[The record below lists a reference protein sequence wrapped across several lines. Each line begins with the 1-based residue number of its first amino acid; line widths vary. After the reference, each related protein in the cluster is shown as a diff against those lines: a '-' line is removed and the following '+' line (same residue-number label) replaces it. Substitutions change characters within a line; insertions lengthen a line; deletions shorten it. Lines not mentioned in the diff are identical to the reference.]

1 MKLEQERHLTQV
13 WYCHQFFWVSNLLF
27 AIVLYIVLFA
37 IVAFKRTDYVAYSFT
52 LIEIILSLLA
62 VGLMLKTKSVRLR
75 KLEENLIPLSISN
88 IKITPTNKRQ
98 GTINITLEYRI
109 NKKNEV
115 VFRLNAGFISTKVK
129 RNLKDFLQ
137 IEDYLIKYL
146 DSTMPELRNILP
158 AIEKT
163 KISNYSSDHTSVYEN
178 RLRSIDKFLHA
189 I

>member
-1 MKLEQERHLTQV
+1 
-13 WYCHQFFWVSNLLF
+13 
-27 AIVLYIVLFA
+27 
-37 IVAFKRTDYVAYSFT
+37 
-52 LIEIILSLLA
+52 
-62 VGLMLKTKSVRLR
+62 MLKTKSVRLR
-75 KLEENLIPLSISN
+75 RLEENLIPLNIAN
-88 IKITPTNKRQ
+88 IKITPTNKRE

-115 VFRLNAGFISTKVK
+115 VFRLNAGFVSTKVK
-129 RNLKDFLQ
+129 RNLKEFLQ

-146 DSTMPELRNILP
+146 DSTMPELRNIVP